1 MKIKVDEIFDIFDPN
16 LTLIL
21 KNILKNEKYNESKPT
36 ILCGFAVTETIVNTA
51 KCDF

>member
-1 MKIKVDEIFDIFDPN
+1 MSDFDPN

-21 KNILKNEKYNESKPT
+21 KNALKNEKHNEIKPT
-36 ILCGFAVTETIVNTA
+36 ILCGFEVAETIINTT

>member
-16 LTLIL
+16 LTLIF
-21 KNILKNEKYNESKPT
+21 KNVLKNEKHNETKT
-36 ILCGFAVTETIVNTA
+36 AILCDFAVAETIVNAA